1 MRWLLILALCGCCWG
16 ATRYV
21 AQTAGTFSG
30 GTACNGQTAITPAT
44 FNSTTLSAGD
54 TTYLCG
60 TITGTANTTILT
72 VSQNGTSGN
81 PITIIWDTNAILE
94 SPYFKASAN
103 GVGCGGGIS
112 ICGRSYIVL
121 NGGTNGILENTAN
134 GDSLANQQDS
144 AGIDAYTC
152 TNCTVENLTIQNIYV
167 HPQNGLSSPDQ
178 TQMNCIAFSGSGWT
192 ITGNTMSNVGWCLK
206 EAYGNGDSGTTI
218 TNNNISL
225 MDHGWMLATSS
236 ANSFTNAFFSGNQI
250 HDTYNWDT
258 SGCAYHH
265 DGIHTFGTS
274 GSTMSGINVY
284 NNYFYGNWGTC
295 PTGFI
300 FVEGGGSSTPSH
312 MLSSAWWN
320 NVFLVATSGAIVNT
334 NGWFDLASGDSGTQ
348 QVYNNT
354 AIGSGASD
362 NTLCVGL
369 ENLSGLSYKNNTISG
384 CGDPV
389 DISSTTITATA
400 TNFYGAATCTNS
412 GNCFIW
418 NGSFTGSFSAW
429 KTACSC
435 DSTSIEN
442 LTALLNSN
450 GSPQAGSPVIAAG
463 TNLSSVAT
471 GNLASLLNDTS
482 LGNTRIPVPR
492 GTTWDI
498 GAFQATP
505 VSYTYGPPN
514 YAGSPSTNPTANY
527 IVPAPATPN
536 VSTACTVGTL
546 NTNCRSYSLGAK
558 TVFTDSSYLTWM
570 GFADLNT
577 ATICT
582 GPLSAQDHLNVNW
595 TAGKGGSSLIPLVNH
610 NSTLAGLETT
620 SGEYITIIKN
630 GFCVAP
636 TYQVS
641 GEPAGGPHDVANNS
655 ACGVT
660 TECSILITQAMNL
673 SNPGSNSTS
682 FNFGAPFM
690 DLQDPSVAWI
700 YGTNTQNTTSNLW
713 VNKAIFGGTNQHT
726 ASFVPDGSFTLATT
740 PTVDFQYALPVTYAP
755 VYSTSPAAV
764 AAGDYTIHQ
773 LIAPPSANAEFL
785 QYAPLTAYNAGDIT
799 VPGTNGDGVTTNP
812 GACMYKVLVGGTT
825 GSSAPNFGSI
835 NPCQTHA
842 VTDGTV
848 KWQNLSSTAQ
858 FLYENTGTAGTTS
871 GSSAQWILT
880 PATLAS
886 TCSITSGSVTLTC
899 PSSTFAAADDGQAVS
914 VSGAGAAGATLY
926 GIITA
931 LSGTTTAT
939 LSGPAVTSVTSSA
952 TVSLTGHPNL
962 LGFHNDSGGIKWTN
976 VGPAYVPISAGAWDD
991 ASGVSYDQSTFAMA
1005 MSTNSYGPWTKG
1017 GDDYLSQTAAQQN
1030 TGQWMTVCKV
1040 ADPVSGNP
1048 ACYVLDMITGWQSN
1062 VTGCASLSNCSG
1074 GTLTA
1079 IGVMNADINPCPTG
1093 SAGFSPCP
1101 STPPQPN
1108 CASSVHNE
1116 KLSPSGNFVFLTG
1129 FFNFYD
1135 GANGTT
1141 YCSLVENFYGWLPN
1155 GINNNNVFDA
1165 NVNFQIA
1172 ASGLPHFAVGA
1183 SHTYGFHNG
1192 GQGQNSGVMTAAYT
1206 NTNLS
1211 GNGGGLPPGCGNGS
1225 GQFACITLSG
1235 AAQPYFNIP
1244 YTFSIAGQSTGN
1256 TVTNN
1261 NYLTNGIAQTVY
1273 GTLNPLVSYNCSNSS
1288 GTCPGLP
1295 NDDLFPSWDQHFD
1308 PSYNPGFTDTGWL
1321 IGVSNTLEPTIAVSV
1336 PWQNQLMAFPMVNC
1350 ATSTTGTPPNLNG
1363 CPGTTPF
1370 GTAKLFFHSFSCVNS
1385 PFFSTNVPI
1394 SETGQ
1399 DGTVSLFGTDFCGQF
1414 GSTGP
1419 LPGSTT
1425 GQGAPINGSG
1435 QLGYLPA
1442 TYVPFGPQ
1450 PAVAV
1455 CFCGPPW
1462 QANYTYAVG
1471 NVIAPLIASAGESG
1485 TGASSVLQVIAAS
1498 GGTLCSSLP
1507 CSGSSQ
1513 PAAFTSS
1520 SLIIPS
1526 AAVGVTSCS
1535 DSGSSA
1541 SCVTST
1547 QAFISGGTYPASI
1560 VIAGSGTTGYNGT
1573 WVLTGATATS
1583 VSFTATGL
1591 GTCSSSCG
1599 TVYQQGSQITDNGL
1613 TWQAVANAPN
1623 TRGDVVLVNL
1633 NPSGAVQVPVAPAP
1647 QMLAAVAH

>member
-1 MRWLLILALCGCCWG
+1 
-16 ATRYV
+16 
-21 AQTAGTFSG
+21 
-30 GTACNGQTAITPAT
+30 
-44 FNSTTLSAGD
+44 
-54 TTYLCG
+54 
-60 TITGTANTTILT
+60 
-72 VSQNGTSGN
+72 
-81 PITIIWDTNAILE
+81 
-94 SPYFKASAN
+94 
-103 GVGCGGGIS
+103 
-112 ICGRSYIVL
+112 
-121 NGGTNGILENTAN
+121 
-134 GDSLANQQDS
+134 
-144 AGIDAYTC
+144 
-152 TNCTVENLTIQNIYV
+152 
-167 HPQNGLSSPDQ
+167 
-178 TQMNCIAFSGSGWT
+178 
-192 ITGNTMSNVGWCLK
+192 
-206 EAYGNGDSGTTI
+206 
-218 TNNNISL
+218 
-225 MDHGWMLATSS
+225 
-236 ANSFTNAFFSGNQI
+236 
-250 HDTYNWDT
+250 
-258 SGCAYHH
+258 
-265 DGIHTFGTS
+265 
-274 GSTMSGINVY
+274 
-284 NNYFYGNWGTC
+284 
-295 PTGFI
+295 
-300 FVEGGGSSTPSH
+300 
-312 MLSSAWWN
+312 
-320 NVFLVATSGAIVNT
+320 
-334 NGWFDLASGDSGTQ
+334 
-348 QVYNNT
+348 
-354 AIGSGASD
+354 
-362 NTLCVGL
+362 
-369 ENLSGLSYKNNTISG
+369 
-384 CGDPV
+384 
-389 DISSTTITATA
+389 
-400 TNFYGAATCTNS
+400 
-412 GNCFIW
+412 
-418 NGSFTGSFSAW
+418 
-429 KTACSC
+429 
-435 DSTSIEN
+435 
-442 LTALLNSN
+442 
-450 GSPQAGSPVIAAG
+450 
-463 TNLSSVAT
+463 
-471 GNLASLLNDTS
+471 
-482 LGNTRIPVPR
+482 
-492 GTTWDI
+492 
-498 GAFQATP
+498 
-505 VSYTYGPPN
+505 
-514 YAGSPSTNPTANY
+514 
-527 IVPAPATPN
+527 
-536 VSTACTVGTL
+536 
-546 NTNCRSYSLGAK
+546 
-558 TVFTDSSYLTWM
+558 
-570 GFADLNT
+570 
-577 ATICT
+577 
-582 GPLSAQDHLNVNW
+582 
-595 TAGKGGSSLIPLVNH
+595 VNH

-755 VYSTSPAAV
+755 VYSTSPVAV

-1244 YTFSIAGQSTGN
+1244 YTFSIAGQSTGD

-1261 NYLTNGIAQTVY
+1261 NYLINGIAQTVY

-1425 GQGAPINGSG
+1425 GQGAPMNGSG

-1442 TYVPFGPQ
+1442 TYAPFGPQ

-1647 QMLAAVAH
+1647 QMLAAIAH